1 MNGFLI
7 TFYTELNQR
16 YHNQPIREWLVNLTK
31 ELGLRGV
38 TVLHGSEGIDHT
50 GKLHSMHFFEAV
62 DQPVQI
68 QFALDEAET
77 TQLFDYL
84 NSQNI
89 SIFYV
94 KTPMQ
99 FGVVGNQK
107 GE

>member
-16 YHNQPIREWLVNLTK
+16 YHNQPIHEWLVNLTK
-31 ELGLRGV
+31 ELRLRGV

-99 FGVVGNQK
+99 FGVVGNPK

>member
-16 YHNQPIREWLVNLTK
+16 YHNQPIHEWLVNLTK

>member
-16 YHNQPIREWLVNLTK
+16 YHNQPIHEWLVNLTK

-99 FGVVGNQK
+99 FGVVGNQ
-107 GE
+107 

>member
-16 YHNQPIREWLVNLTK
+16 YHNQPIHEWLVILTK